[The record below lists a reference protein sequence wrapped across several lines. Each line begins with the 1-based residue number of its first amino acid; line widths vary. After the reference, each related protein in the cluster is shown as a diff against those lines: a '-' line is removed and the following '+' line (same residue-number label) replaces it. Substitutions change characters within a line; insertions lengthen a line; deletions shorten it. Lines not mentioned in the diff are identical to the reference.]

1 MTNHPSSGPISLLG
15 ISGSL
20 RSGSHNTALLRAA
33 AQSLGPGV
41 TLTIAPLSDLPI
53 YNWDDEQHA
62 GFSTSV
68 VALREQVAAA
78 DGLLFATPEYNWSVS
93 GALKNAIDWLS
104 RSPSPPIDHKPAA
117 IMGVGGGSGT
127 WRSQEHLRDI
137 LGHNR
142 LRIVAE
148 PEVMLIR
155 SKTRFADDELVDEGA
170 RLEVHALVT
179 ALTGVVERA
188 RRVPP
193 PNVDGSVLV
202 LGNHRATMRRVT
214 QQLNELGYRTLPAL
228 DLPDALAMIEGRT
241 LAAIVVGHRIIEAS
255 REAVRTRLETAQPA
269 TPLILPA
276 SPDVAAA
283 EVDAALRPAGG
294 PV

>member
-1 MTNHPSSGPISLLG
+1 MTSPPVAGPISLLG

-20 RSGSHNTALLRAA
+20 RSGSQNTALLRAA
-33 AQSLGPGV
+33 AESLGPGV
-41 TLTIAPLSDLPI
+41 TLTIAPLNGLPM

-62 GFSTSV
+62 GFTTAV

-104 RSPSPPIDHKPAA
+104 RSPAPPIDHKPAA

-142 LRIVAE
+142 LRIVAQ
-148 PEVMLIR
+148 PEVMLVR
-155 SKTRFADDELVDEGA
+155 SETRFVDDELVDEGA
-170 RLEVHALVT
+170 RLQIHALVA
-179 ALTGVVERA
+179 ALLDVVERA
-188 RRVPP
+188 RRIPP
-193 PNVDGSVLV
+193 PTVDGSVLV

-214 QQLNELGYRTLPAL
+214 HELNQLGYRTLPAL
-228 DLPDALAMIEGRT
+228 DVPDALHMIEGRT
-241 LAAIVVGHRIIEAS
+241 LAAVVVGHGIDEVGRTE
-255 REAVRTRLETAQPA
+255 VRTRLEATQPE
-269 TPLILPA
+269 TPLILPE

-283 EVDAALRPAGG
+283 AVDAAFRATGD

>member
-1 MTNHPSSGPISLLG
+1 MTDHPSSGPISLLG
-15 ISGSL
+15 MSGSL

-33 AQSLGPGV
+33 AESLGPGV
-41 TLTIAPLSDLPI
+41 RLDIAPLNRIPM
-53 YNWDDEQHA
+53 YNWDDEQHS

-68 VALREQVAAA
+68 VALREQVAAV
-78 DGLLFATPEYNWSVS
+78 DGLFFATPEYNWSVS

-127 WRSQEHLRDI
+127 SLSQEHLREI

-148 PEVMLIR
+148 PEVMLVR
-155 SKTRFADDELVDEGA
+155 SKTRFEDGELVDEGA
-170 RLEVHALVT
+170 RLEIHALVA
-179 ALTGVVERA
+179 ALIGVVERA
-188 RRVPP
+188 RAIAPP
-193 PNVDGSVLV
+193 SVDGSVLV

-214 QQLNELGYRTLPAL
+214 HQLTQLGYRTLSAL

-241 LAAIVVGHRIIEAS
+241 LAAVVVGHRIDEAS
-255 REAVRTRLETAQPA
+255 REAVRLRLESAQPA
-269 TPLILPA
+269 TPLILPTSA
-276 SPDVAAA
+276 DVAAA
-283 EVDAALRPAGG
+283 EVDAAFRPARG